1 MQRCYD
7 EEFKGS
13 HLRLPTRS
21 QGLAVWLSGLLAC
34 WQAGRLAASNLGAWI
49 QSLTVFNII
58 SIKTETSG
66 PNHANGTLDGS
77 QLVLLAHQ
85 LTATSTCPG
94 TSKGRSGG
102 TESERL
108 YVTLINNKLH
118 PPPIQHPPP
127 IGRADRRN
135 APKGAQTISLVVE
148 CTHRG
153 MHGQR

>member
-1 MQRCYD
+1 M
-7 EEFKGS
+7 
-13 HLRLPTRS
+13 
-21 QGLAVWLSGLLAC
+21 
-34 WQAGRLAASNLGAWI
+34 
-49 QSLTVFNII
+49 
-58 SIKTETSG
+58 KTETSG
-66 PNHANGTLDGS
+66 PNQANGTLEGS

-135 APKGAQTISLVVE
+135 APKGAQRPMRLVDA
-148 CTHRG
+148 RG
-153 MHGQR
+153 ESNTVRGKPELGM

>member
-1 MQRCYD
+1 MQRLYD
-7 EEFKGS
+7 EGFKGS

-21 QGLAVWLSGLLAC
+21 QGLAGWLSGLLAC

-49 QSLTVFNII
+49 QSLNVFNVI
-58 SIKTETSG
+58 SMKTDTLG
-66 PNHANGTLDGS
+66 PIQPNGTVEGS

-85 LTATSTCPG
+85 LTATNACPG

-102 TESERL
+102 TESERV

-135 APKGAQTISLVVE
+135 APKGAQTINLVVE

>member
-1 MQRCYD
+1 MRRLYD
-7 EEFKGS
+7 EGFKGP

-21 QGLAVWLSGLLAC
+21 QGLAGWLSGLLAC

-49 QSLTVFNII
+49 QSLNVFNVI
-58 SIKTETSG
+58 SMKTVTLGS
-66 PNHANGTLDGS
+66 NQANGTLEGS

-118 PPPIQHPPP
+118 PPPIKHPPP

-135 APKGAQTISLVVE
+135 APKGAQKLIS
-148 CTHRG
+148 R
-153 MHGQR
+153 R

>member
-1 MQRCYD
+1 MV
-7 EEFKGS
+7 
-13 HLRLPTRS
+13 L
-21 QGLAVWLSGLLAC
+21 WM
-34 WQAGRLAASNLGAWI
+34 
-49 QSLTVFNII
+49 
-58 SIKTETSG
+58 
-66 PNHANGTLDGS
+66 GS

-135 APKGAQTISLVVE
+135 APKGAQRARRLADA
-148 CTHRG
+148 RG
-153 MHGQR
+153 ESNTVRGKPELGMWVGILIIKKIEAQGLGSTGLPKGPRLAGAR